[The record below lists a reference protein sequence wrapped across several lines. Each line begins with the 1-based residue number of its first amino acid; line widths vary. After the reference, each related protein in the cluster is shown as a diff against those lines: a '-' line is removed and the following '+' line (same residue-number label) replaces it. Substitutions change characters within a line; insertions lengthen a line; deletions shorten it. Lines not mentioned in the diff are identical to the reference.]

1 MTGIVISGFGLSAF
15 FFSTIAHT
23 IFPGNTSDFLLTLAV
38 GTATPMILGWF
49 FIRPCPYPERI
60 PRATTESGDHQESDD
75 GDSNPEETA
84 QLIGKEEHMQPPSIN
99 GLVLLRTLDFW
110 ILFSIM
116 SLCECIC
123 CRPEG

>member
-15 FFSTIAHT
+15 VFSTIAHT
-23 IFPGNTSDFLLTLAV
+23 IFQGDTSDFLLTLAV

-60 PRATTESGDHQESDD
+60 PRTTTESGNHQEL
-75 GDSNPEETA
+75 GDEGSTPDETTR
-84 QLIGKEEHMQPPSIN
+84 LISKEEHMQPPSIN
-99 GLVLLRTLDFW
+99 GLVLLRTVDFW

-123 CRPEG
+123 CRAEG